1 MRKYGNRIALRLL
14 PEERQKI
21 DRLVSEGKF
30 ENLSDVM
37 RAALKKFLEIA

>member
-1 MRKYGNRIALRLL
+1 MIKYDKRIAMRLR
-14 PEERQKI
+14 PDERQKI